1 MIRSMTGFARS
12 TFESQDISISVEI
25 RALNSKNLELNLRL
39 PYSYRSWE
47 DELRTVIKPQL
58 LRGKIDL
65 NLNVKLQ
72 GEAAAA
78 ELNKDVIAHYI
89 QQLSEIA
96 DASPAELLSIATRLP
111 DALQSAEVLS
121 DDNQKKE
128 VLGLVQQAI
137 MQLIDYQTA
146 EGQALTKD
154 LNAQIESIKNGLEQV
169 NNTKDQ
175 RIQQVRSK
183 LQENLKSLAVEVD
196 QNRFEQELIFYLEKF
211 DINEEI
217 VRLRQHL
224 FYFCEVM
231 NNETEAKGKK
241 LGFIA
246 QEIGREINTI
256 GSKANDASLQKQI
269 VQMKDALERIKEQLL
284 NIL

>member
-12 TFESQDISISVEI
+12 SFESQDISMTVEV

-47 DELRTVIKPQL
+47 DELRTAIKPQL
-58 LRGKIDL
+58 LRGKVDV
-65 NLNVKLQ
+65 NFNVNHQ
-72 GEAAAA
+72 GAAAAA
-78 ELNKDVIAHYI
+78 ELNKDVITDYI
-89 QQLSEIA
+89 QQLREIA
-96 DASPAELLSIATRLP
+96 DVTPAKLLPIATRLP
-111 DALQSAEVLS
+111 DALQSAEVLP

-128 VLGLVQQAI
+128 VFGLVQQAI
-137 MQLIDYQTA
+137 RQLIDYQTA
-146 EGQALTKD
+146 EGQAMIND
-154 LNAQIESIKNGLEQV
+154 LNTQIESIKKGLEHV
-169 NNTKDQ
+169 NDKKDL

-183 LQENLKSLAVEVD
+183 LQDNLKSLAVEVD

-224 FYFCEVM
+224 LYFCEVM
-231 NNETEAKGKK
+231 NNERETKGKK

-256 GSKANDASLQKQI
+256 GSKANDASLQKEI

>member
-12 TFESQDISISVEI
+12 LFESQDISITVEI

-47 DELRTVIKPQL
+47 DELRTAIKPQL
-58 LRGKIDL
+58 LRGKVDV
-65 NLNVKLQ
+65 NLNVKQQ
-72 GEAAAA
+72 GAAAAA
-78 ELNKDVIAHYI
+78 ELNKDVISDYI
-89 QQLSEIA
+89 QQLREIA
-96 DASPAELLSIATRLP
+96 EVNPAELLPIATRLP
-111 DALQSAEVLS
+111 DALQSAEVLP

-128 VLGLVQQAI
+128 IFGLVQQAI
-137 MQLIDYQTA
+137 KQLIDYQTV
-146 EGQALTKD
+146 EGQAMTKD
-154 LNAQIESIKNGLEQV
+154 LNAQIESIEEGLEQV
-169 NNTKDQ
+169 NNTKDR

-183 LQENLKSLAVEVD
+183 LQNNLKSLAVEVD
-196 QNRFEQELIFYLEKF
+196 QNRFEQELIFFLEKF

-224 FYFCEVM
+224 LYFCEVM
-231 NNETEAKGKK
+231 NNETETKGKK
-241 LGFIA
+241 LGFIT

-256 GSKANDASLQKQI
+256 GSKANDASLQKEI

>member
-1 MIRSMTGFARS
+1 MIRSMTGFARYS
-12 TFESQDISISVEI
+12 FESQDISMTVEV

-47 DELRTVIKPQL
+47 DELRTAIKPQL
-58 LRGKIDL
+58 LRGKVDV
-65 NLNVKLQ
+65 NFNVNHQ
-72 GEAAAA
+72 GAAAAA
-78 ELNKDVIAHYI
+78 ELNKDVISDYI
-89 QQLSEIA
+89 QQLREIA
-96 DASPAELLSIATRLP
+96 DVTPAELLPIATRLP
-111 DALQSAEVLS
+111 DALQSAEVLP

-128 VLGLVQQAI
+128 VFGLVQQAI
-137 MQLIDYQTA
+137 RQLIDYQTA
-146 EGQALTKD
+146 EGQAMIND
-154 LNAQIESIKNGLEQV
+154 LNTQIESIKKGLEHV
-169 NNTKDQ
+169 NDKKDL

-183 LQENLKSLAVEVD
+183 LQDNLKSLAVEVD

-224 FYFCEVM
+224 LYFCEVM
-231 NNETEAKGKK
+231 NNERETKGKK

-256 GSKANDASLQKQI
+256 GSKANDASLQKEI

>member
-12 TFESQDISISVEI
+12 LFESQDISITVEI
-25 RALNSKNLELNLRL
+25 RALNSKNLELNIRL

-47 DELRTVIKPQL
+47 DELRTAIKPQL
-58 LRGKIDL
+58 LRGKVDV
-65 NLNVKLQ
+65 NLNVKQQ
-72 GEAAAA
+72 GAAAAA
-78 ELNKDVIAHYI
+78 ELNKDVISDYI
-89 QQLSEIA
+89 QQLREIA
-96 DASPAELLSIATRLP
+96 EVNPAELLPIATRLP
-111 DALQSAEVLS
+111 DALQSAEVLP

-128 VLGLVQQAI
+128 IFVLVQQAI
-137 MQLIDYQTA
+137 KQLIDYQTV
-146 EGQALTKD
+146 EGQAMTKD
-154 LNAQIESIKNGLEQV
+154 LNAQIESIEEGLEQV
-169 NNTKDQ
+169 NNTKDR

-183 LQENLKSLAVEVD
+183 LQDNLKSLAVEVD

-224 FYFCEVM
+224 LYFCEVM
-231 NNETEAKGKK
+231 NNETETKGKK

-256 GSKANDASLQKQI
+256 GSKANDASLQKEI

>member
-1 MIRSMTGFARS
+1 MT
-12 TFESQDISISVEI
+12 VEI

-47 DELRTVIKPQL
+47 DELRTAIKPQL
-58 LRGKIDL
+58 LRGKVDV
-65 NLNVKLQ
+65 NLNVKQQ
-72 GEAAAA
+72 GAAAAA
-78 ELNKDVIAHYI
+78 ELNKDVISDYI
-89 QQLSEIA
+89 QQLREIA
-96 DASPAELLSIATRLP
+96 DVNPAELLPIATRLP
-111 DALQSAEVLS
+111 DALQSAEVLP
-121 DDNQKKE
+121 DDIRKKE
-128 VLGLVQQAI
+128 VFGLVQQAI
-137 MQLIDYQTA
+137 KQLIDYQMV
-146 EGQALTKD
+146 EGQAMTKD
-154 LNAQIESIKNGLEQV
+154 LNAQIDSIEKGLEQV

-183 LQENLKSLAVEVD
+183 LQDNLKSLAVEVD
-196 QNRFEQELIFYLEKF
+196 QNRFEQELIFFLEKF

-224 FYFCEVM
+224 LYFCEVM
-231 NNETEAKGKK
+231 NNETQTKGKK

-256 GSKANDASLQKQI
+256 GSKANDASLQKEI

>member
-12 TFESQDISISVEI
+12 SFESQDISMTVEI

-47 DELRTVIKPQL
+47 DELRTAIKPQL
-58 LRGKIDL
+58 LRGKVDV
-65 NLNVKLQ
+65 NFNVNHQ
-72 GEAAAA
+72 GAAAAA
-78 ELNKDVIAHYI
+78 ELNKDVISDYI
-89 QQLSEIA
+89 QQLREIA
-96 DASPAELLSIATRLP
+96 DVTPAELLPIATRLP
-111 DALQSAEVLS
+111 DALQSAEVLP
-121 DDNQKKE
+121 DHNKKKE
-128 VLGLVQQAI
+128 VFSLVQQAI
-137 MQLIDYQTA
+137 KQLIDYQTA
-146 EGQALTKD
+146 EGQAMIKD
-154 LNAQIESIKNGLEQV
+154 LNVQIESIKKGLEHV
-169 NNTKDQ
+169 NDKKDL

-183 LQENLKSLAVEVD
+183 LQDNLKNLSVEVD

-224 FYFCEVM
+224 LYFCEVM
-231 NNETEAKGKK
+231 NNERETKGKK

-256 GSKANDASLQKQI
+256 GSKANDASLQKEI

>member
-1 MIRSMTGFARS
+1 MTGFARS
-12 TFESQDISISVEI
+12 LFESQDISMTVEI

-47 DELRTVIKPQL
+47 DELRTAIKPQL
-58 LRGKIDL
+58 LRGKVDV
-65 NLNVKLQ
+65 NLNVKQQ
-72 GEAAAA
+72 GAAAAA
-78 ELNKDVIAHYI
+78 ELNKDVISDYI
-89 QQLSEIA
+89 QQLREIA
-96 DASPAELLSIATRLP
+96 EVNPAELLPIATRLP
-111 DALQSAEVLS
+111 DALQSAEVLP

-128 VLGLVQQAI
+128 IFGLVQQAI
-137 MQLIDYQTA
+137 KQLIDYQTV
-146 EGQALTKD
+146 EGQAMTKD
-154 LNAQIESIKNGLEQV
+154 LNAQIESIEEGLEQV
-169 NNTKDQ
+169 NNTKDR

-183 LQENLKSLAVEVD
+183 LQDNLKSLAVEVD

-224 FYFCEVM
+224 LYFCEVM
-231 NNETEAKGKK
+231 NNETETKGKK
-241 LGFIA
+241 LGFIT

-256 GSKANDASLQKQI
+256 GSKANDASLQKEI

>member
-12 TFESQDISISVEI
+12 SFESQDISITVEI
-25 RALNSKNLELNLRL
+25 RALNSKNLELNIRL

-47 DELRTVIKPQL
+47 DELRTAIKPQL
-58 LRGKIDL
+58 LRGKVDV
-65 NLNVKLQ
+65 NLNVKQQ
-72 GEAAAA
+72 GAAAAA
-78 ELNKDVIAHYI
+78 ELNKDVISDYI
-89 QQLSEIA
+89 QQLREIA
-96 DASPAELLSIATRLP
+96 EVNPAELLPIATRLP
-111 DALQSAEVLS
+111 DALQSAEVLP

-128 VLGLVQQAI
+128 IFGLVQQAI
-137 MQLIDYQTA
+137 KQLIDYQTV
-146 EGQALTKD
+146 EGQAMTKD
-154 LNAQIESIKNGLEQV
+154 LNAQIESIEEGLEQV
-169 NNTKDQ
+169 NNTKDR

-183 LQENLKSLAVEVD
+183 LQNNLKSLAVEVD

-224 FYFCEVM
+224 LYFCEVM
-231 NNETEAKGKK
+231 NNETQTKGKK

-256 GSKANDASLQKQI
+256 GSKANDASLQKEI

>member
-12 TFESQDISISVEI
+12 TFESQDISMTVEI
-25 RALNSKNLELNLRL
+25 RALNSKNFELNLRL

-58 LRGKIDL
+58 LRGKVDV
-65 NLNVKLQ
+65 NLNVKQQ
-72 GEAAAA
+72 GAAAA
-78 ELNKDVIAHYI
+78 AGLNKDVISDYI
-89 QQLSEIA
+89 QQLREIA
-96 DASPAELLSIATRLP
+96 DVNPAELLPIATRLP
-111 DALQSAEVLS
+111 EALQSAEVLP

-128 VLGLVQQAI
+128 VFGLVQQAI
-137 MQLIDYQTA
+137 KQLIDYQMV
-146 EGQALTKD
+146 EGQAMTKD
-154 LNAQIESIKNGLEQV
+154 LNAQIDSIEKGLEQV

-183 LQENLKSLAVEVD
+183 LQDNLKSLAVEVD

-224 FYFCEVM
+224 LYFCEVM
-231 NNETEAKGKK
+231 NNETQTKGKK

-256 GSKANDASLQKQI
+256 GSKANDASLQKEI

>member
-12 TFESQDISISVEI
+12 SFESQDISMTVEV

-47 DELRTVIKPQL
+47 DELRTAIKPQL
-58 LRGKIDL
+58 LRGKVDV
-65 NLNVKLQ
+65 NFNVNHQ
-72 GEAAAA
+72 GAAATA
-78 ELNKDVIAHYI
+78 ELNKDVISDYI
-89 QQLSEIA
+89 QQLREIA
-96 DASPAELLSIATRLP
+96 DVTPAELLPIATRLP
-111 DALQSAEVLS
+111 DALQSAEVLP

-128 VLGLVQQAI
+128 VFGLVQQAI
-137 MQLIDYQTA
+137 RQLIDYQTA
-146 EGQALTKD
+146 EGQAMIND
-154 LNAQIESIKNGLEQV
+154 LNTQIESIKKGLEHV
-169 NNTKDQ
+169 NDKKDL
-175 RIQQVRSK
+175 RIQQVRLK
-183 LQENLKSLAVEVD
+183 LQDNLKSLAVEVD

-224 FYFCEVM
+224 LYFCEVM
-231 NNETEAKGKK
+231 NNERETKGKK

-256 GSKANDASLQKQI
+256 GSKANDASLQKEI

>member
-12 TFESQDISISVEI
+12 TFESQNISMTMEI

-39 PYSYRSWE
+39 PYIYRSWE
-47 DELRTVIKPQL
+47 DELRTAIKPQL
-58 LRGKIDL
+58 LRGKVDV
-65 NLNVKLQ
+65 NFNVNHQ
-72 GEAAAA
+72 AEAAAA
-78 ELNKDVIAHYI
+78 QLNKNVIYDYI
-89 QQLSEIA
+89 QQLREIA
-96 DASPAELLSIATRLP
+96 DVTPAELLPIAARLP
-111 DALQSAEVLS
+111 DALESAEVLP
-121 DDNQKKE
+121 DDKMKKE
-128 VLGLVQQAI
+128 VFGLVQQAI
-137 MQLIDYQTA
+137 KQLIDYQTA
-146 EGQALTKD
+146 EGQAMAKD
-154 LNAQIESIKNGLEQV
+154 LNAQIESIEKGLEHV
-169 NNTKDQ
+169 NGKKDL

-183 LQENLKSLAVEVD
+183 LQDNLKSLAVEVD

-224 FYFCEVM
+224 IYFCEVM
-231 NNETEAKGKK
+231 NNEIETKGKK

-256 GSKANDASLQKQI
+256 GSKANDASLQKEI
-269 VQMKDALERIKEQLL
+269 VQMKDGLERIKEQLL

>member
-1 MIRSMTGFARS
+1 MT
-12 TFESQDISISVEI
+12 VEI

-39 PYSYRSWE
+39 PYSYRSCE
-47 DELRTVIKPQL
+47 DELRTAIKPQL
-58 LRGKIDL
+58 LRGKVDV
-65 NLNVKLQ
+65 NLNVNHQ
-72 GEAAAA
+72 GAAAAA
-78 ELNKDVIAHYI
+78 ELNKDVISDYI
-89 QQLSEIA
+89 QQLGEIA
-96 DASPAELLSIATRLP
+96 DVTPAELLPIATRLP
-111 DALQSAEVLS
+111 DALQSAEVLPG
-121 DDNQKKE
+121 DNQKKE
-128 VLGLVQQAI
+128 VFALVQQAI
-137 MQLIDYQTA
+137 KQLIDYQTA
-146 EGQALTKD
+146 EGQSMIKD
-154 LNAQIESIKNGLEQV
+154 LNVQIESIKKGLEHV
-169 NNTKDQ
+169 NDKKDL

-183 LQENLKSLAVEVD
+183 LQDNLKSLALEVD

-224 FYFCEVM
+224 LYFCEVM
-231 NNETEAKGKK
+231 NNKRETKGKK

-256 GSKANDASLQKQI
+256 GSKANDASLQKEI

>member
-12 TFESQDISISVEI
+12 SFESQDISMTVEV

-47 DELRTVIKPQL
+47 DELRTAIKPQL
-58 LRGKIDL
+58 LRGKVDV
-65 NLNVKLQ
+65 NFNVNHQ
-72 GEAAAA
+72 GAAAAA
-78 ELNKDVIAHYI
+78 ELNKDIISDYI
-89 QQLSEIA
+89 QQLREIA
-96 DASPAELLSIATRLP
+96 DATPAELLPIATRLP
-111 DALQSAEVLS
+111 DALQSAEVLP

-128 VLGLVQQAI
+128 VFGLVQQAI
-137 MQLIDYQTA
+137 RQLINYQTA
-146 EGQALTKD
+146 EGQAMIKD
-154 LNAQIESIKNGLEQV
+154 LNTQIESIKKGLEHV
-169 NNTKDQ
+169 NDKKDL

-183 LQENLKSLAVEVD
+183 LQDNLKSLAVEVD

-224 FYFCEVM
+224 LYFCEVM
-231 NNETEAKGKK
+231 NNERETKGKK

-256 GSKANDASLQKQI
+256 GSKANDASLQKEI

>member
-1 MIRSMTGFARS
+1 MIRSMTGFAWS
-12 TFESQDISISVEI
+12 SIESQDISMTVEV

-47 DELRTVIKPQL
+47 DELRTAIKPQL
-58 LRGKIDL
+58 LRGKVDV
-65 NLNVKLQ
+65 NFNVNHQ
-72 GEAAAA
+72 GAAAAA
-78 ELNKDVIAHYI
+78 ELNKDVISDYI
-89 QQLSEIA
+89 QQLREIA
-96 DASPAELLSIATRLP
+96 DVTPAELLPIATRLP
-111 DALQSAEVLS
+111 DALQSAEVLP

-128 VLGLVQQAI
+128 VFGLVQQAI
-137 MQLIDYQTA
+137 RQLIDYQTA
-146 EGQALTKD
+146 EGQAMIND
-154 LNAQIESIKNGLEQV
+154 LNSQIESIKKGLEHV
-169 NNTKDQ
+169 NDKKDL

-183 LQENLKSLAVEVD
+183 LQDNLKSLAVEVD

-224 FYFCEVM
+224 LYFCEVM
-231 NNETEAKGKK
+231 NNERETKGKK

-256 GSKANDASLQKQI
+256 GSKANDASLQKEI

>member
-12 TFESQDISISVEI
+12 SFESQDISMTVEI

-47 DELRTVIKPQL
+47 DELRTAIKPQL
-58 LRGKIDL
+58 LRGKVDV
-65 NLNVKLQ
+65 NFNVNHQ
-72 GEAAAA
+72 GAAAAA
-78 ELNKDVIAHYI
+78 ELNKDVISDYI
-89 QQLSEIA
+89 QQLREIA
-96 DASPAELLSIATRLP
+96 DVTPAELLPIATRLP
-111 DALQSAEVLS
+111 DALQSAEVLP

-128 VLGLVQQAI
+128 VFGLVQQAI
-137 MQLIDYQTA
+137 RQLIDYQTA
-146 EGQALTKD
+146 EGQAMIND
-154 LNAQIESIKNGLEQV
+154 LNTQIESIKKGLEHV
-169 NNTKDQ
+169 NDKKDL

-183 LQENLKSLAVEVD
+183 LQDNLKSLAVEVD
-196 QNRFEQELIFYLEKF
+196 HNRFEQELIFYLEKF

-224 FYFCEVM
+224 LYFCEVM
-231 NNETEAKGKK
+231 NNERETKGKK

-256 GSKANDASLQKQI
+256 GSKANDASLQKEI

>member
-1 MIRSMTGFARS
+1 MSCEPPS
-12 TFESQDISISVEI
+12 N
-25 RALNSKNLELNLRL
+25 LN
-39 PYSYRSWE
+39 
-47 DELRTVIKPQL
+47 L
-58 LRGKIDL
+58 LRGKVDV
-65 NLNVKLQ
+65 NLNVNHQ
-72 GEAAAA
+72 GAAAAA
-78 ELNKDVIAHYI
+78 ELNKDVISDYI
-89 QQLSEIA
+89 QQLREIA
-96 DASPAELLSIATRLP
+96 DVTPAELLPIATRLP
-111 DALQSAEVLS
+111 DALQSAEVLP

-128 VLGLVQQAI
+128 VFGLVQQAI
-137 MQLIDYQTA
+137 KQLIDYQTA
-146 EGQALTKD
+146 EGQAMIKD
-154 LNAQIESIKNGLEQV
+154 LNTQIESIKKGLEHV
-169 NNTKDQ
+169 NDKKDL

-183 LQENLKSLAVEVD
+183 LQDNLKSLAVEVD

-224 FYFCEVM
+224 LYFCEVM
-231 NNETEAKGKK
+231 NNERETKGKK

-256 GSKANDASLQKQI
+256 GSKANDASLQKEI

>member
-12 TFESQDISISVEI
+12 LFESQDISITVEI
-25 RALNSKNLELNLRL
+25 RALNSKNLELNIRL

-47 DELRTVIKPQL
+47 DELRTAIKPQL
-58 LRGKIDL
+58 LRGKVDV
-65 NLNVKLQ
+65 NLNVKQQ
-72 GEAAAA
+72 GAAAAA
-78 ELNKDVIAHYI
+78 ELNKDVISDYI
-89 QQLSEIA
+89 QQLREIA
-96 DASPAELLSIATRLP
+96 DVNPAELLPIATRLP
-111 DALQSAEVLS
+111 DALQSAEVLP

-128 VLGLVQQAI
+128 IFGLVQQAI
-137 MQLIDYQTA
+137 KQLIDYQTV
-146 EGQALTKD
+146 EGQAMTKD
-154 LNAQIESIKNGLEQV
+154 LNAQIESIEEGLEQV
-169 NNTKDQ
+169 NNTKDR

-183 LQENLKSLAVEVD
+183 LQNNLKSLAVEVD
-196 QNRFEQELIFYLEKF
+196 QNRFEQELIFFLEKF

-224 FYFCEVM
+224 LYFCEVM
-231 NNETEAKGKK
+231 NNETETKGKK
-241 LGFIA
+241 LGFIT

-256 GSKANDASLQKQI
+256 GSKANDASLQKEI

>member
-12 TFESQDISISVEI
+12 SFESLDISMTVEI

-47 DELRTVIKPQL
+47 DELRTAIKPQL
-58 LRGKIDL
+58 LRGKVDL
-65 NLNVKLQ
+65 NLNVKQ
-72 GEAAAA
+72 HGAAAAA
-78 ELNKDVIAHYI
+78 ELNKDVISDYI
-89 QQLSEIA
+89 QQLGEIA
-96 DASPAELLSIATRLP
+96 DATPAELLPIATRLP
-111 DALQSAEVLS
+111 DALQSAEILP

-128 VLGLVQQAI
+128 VFGLVKQAI
-137 MQLIDYQTA
+137 KQLIDYQTI
-146 EGQALTKD
+146 EGQAMTKD
-154 LNAQIESIKNGLEQV
+154 LNVQIESIEKGLELV
-169 NNTKDQ
+169 NNNKDQ
-175 RIQQVRSK
+175 RTQQIRSK
-183 LQENLKSLAVEVD
+183 LQENLKTLAIEVD

-224 FYFCEVM
+224 LYFCEVM
-231 NNETEAKGKK
+231 NNETETKGKK

-256 GSKANDASLQKQI
+256 GSKANDASLQKEI

>member
-12 TFESQDISISVEI
+12 SFESQDISMTVEI

-47 DELRTVIKPQL
+47 DELRTAIKPQL
-58 LRGKIDL
+58 LRGKVDV
-65 NLNVKLQ
+65 NFNVNHQ
-72 GEAAAA
+72 GAAAAA
-78 ELNKDVIAHYI
+78 ELNKDVITDYI
-89 QQLSEIA
+89 QQLREIA
-96 DASPAELLSIATRLP
+96 DVTPAKLLPIATRLP
-111 DALQSAEVLS
+111 DALQSAEVLP

-128 VLGLVQQAI
+128 VFGLVQQAI
-137 MQLIDYQTA
+137 RQLIDYQTA
-146 EGQALTKD
+146 EGQAMIND
-154 LNAQIESIKNGLEQV
+154 LNTQIESIKKGLEHV
-169 NNTKDQ
+169 NDKKDL

-183 LQENLKSLAVEVD
+183 LQDNLKSLAVEVD

-224 FYFCEVM
+224 LYFCEVM
-231 NNETEAKGKK
+231 NNERETKGKK

-256 GSKANDASLQKQI
+256 GSKANDASLQKEI

>member
-12 TFESQDISISVEI
+12 TFETQDISMTVEI

-47 DELRTVIKPQL
+47 DELRTAIKPQL
-58 LRGKIDL
+58 LRGKVDL
-65 NLNVKLQ
+65 NLNVKQQ
-72 GEAAAA
+72 GASAAA
-78 ELNKDVIAHYI
+78 ELNKDVISDYI
-89 QQLSEIA
+89 HQLSVIA
-96 DASPAELLSIATRLP
+96 DATPAELLPIATRLP
-111 DALQSAEVLS
+111 DALQSAEVLP

-128 VLGLVQQAI
+128 VFGLVQQAI
-137 MQLIDYQTA
+137 KQLIDYQTI
-146 EGQALTKD
+146 EGQAMTKD
-154 LNAQIESIKNGLEQV
+154 LNAQIESIEERLEQV

-183 LQENLKSLAVEVD
+183 LQDNLKNLSVEVD

-217 VRLRQHL
+217 VRLQQHL
-224 FYFCEVM
+224 LYFCEVM
-231 NNETEAKGKK
+231 NNETETKGKK

-256 GSKANDASLQKQI
+256 GSKANDASLQKEI

>member
-12 TFESQDISISVEI
+12 SFEFQDIIMTVEI

-47 DELRTVIKPQL
+47 DELRTAIKSQL
-58 LRGKIDL
+58 LRGKVDV
-65 NLNVKLQ
+65 NFNVNHQ
-72 GEAAAA
+72 GVAAAA
-78 ELNKDVIAHYI
+78 QLNKNVIYDYI
-89 QQLSEIA
+89 QQLREIA
-96 DASPAELLSIATRLP
+96 DVTPAELLPIAARLP
-111 DALQSAEVLS
+111 DALESAEVLP
-121 DDNQKKE
+121 DDKMKKE
-128 VLGLVQQAI
+128 VFGLVQQAI
-137 MQLIDYQTA
+137 KQLIDYQTA
-146 EGQALTKD
+146 EGQAMAKD
-154 LNAQIESIKNGLEQV
+154 LNAQIESIEKGLEHV
-169 NNTKDQ
+169 NGKKDL

-183 LQENLKSLAVEVD
+183 LQGNLKSLAVEVD

-224 FYFCEVM
+224 LYFCEVM
-231 NNETEAKGKK
+231 NNEIETKGKK

-256 GSKANDASLQKQI
+256 GSKANDASLQKEI
-269 VQMKDALERIKEQLL
+269 IQMKDALERIKEQLL

>member
-12 TFESQDISISVEI
+12 TFESQDISMTVEI

-47 DELRTVIKPQL
+47 DELRTAIKPQL
-58 LRGKIDL
+58 LRGKVDV
-65 NLNVKLQ
+65 NFNVNHQ
-72 GEAAAA
+72 GAAAAA
-78 ELNKDVIAHYI
+78 ELNKDVISDYI
-89 QQLSEIA
+89 QQLREIA
-96 DASPAELLSIATRLP
+96 DVTPAELLPIATRLP
-111 DALQSAEVLS
+111 DALQSAEVLP
-121 DDNQKKE
+121 DDKQKKE
-128 VLGLVQQAI
+128 VFGLVQQAI
-137 MQLIDYQTA
+137 RQLIDYQTA
-146 EGQALTKD
+146 EGQAMIND
-154 LNAQIESIKNGLEQV
+154 LNTQIESIKKGLEHV
-169 NNTKDQ
+169 NDKKDL

-183 LQENLKSLAVEVD
+183 LQDNLKSLAVEVD

-224 FYFCEVM
+224 LYFCEVM
-231 NNETEAKGKK
+231 NNERETKGKK

-256 GSKANDASLQKQI
+256 GSKANDASLQKEI